1 MSHGWRLCSPAVALL
16 HQVLSQ
22 QPPQR
27 NPGNQSAPP
36 FQFLGPR
43 TATQESALYFLCAPI
58 KLLGHEP
65 WGFQLD
71 FDAIAVG
78 DGALL
83 LKNARSCAEALVAS
97 F

>member
-1 MSHGWRLCSPAVALL
+1 LPPAWPLELAVE
-16 HQVLSQ
+16 
-22 QPPQR
+22 
-27 NPGNQSAPP
+27 
-36 FQFLGPR
+36 PR
-43 TATQESALYFLCAPI
+43 KPAKNNGDPEPRHKKSALYFLCAHI